1 MIKCK
6 DCKAFSPQS
15 EHGGVCNFTNF
26 GTVKN
31 DDGCHAG
38 AIINDIYNSGRADA
52 IDDVLNLDR
61 YKFGVTMLTAE
72 EYIKVSDLKQLKE
85 QIE

>member
-15 EHGGVCNFTNF
+15 ECGGVCSFTNF

-38 AIINDIYNSGRADA
+38 AIINDIYNLGKADA
-52 IDDVLNLDR
+52 I
-61 YKFGVTMLTAE
+61 E
-72 EYIKVSDLKQLKE
+72 EFANALINDGKVSAMRVLKVKEQLKE
-85 QIE
+85 QK